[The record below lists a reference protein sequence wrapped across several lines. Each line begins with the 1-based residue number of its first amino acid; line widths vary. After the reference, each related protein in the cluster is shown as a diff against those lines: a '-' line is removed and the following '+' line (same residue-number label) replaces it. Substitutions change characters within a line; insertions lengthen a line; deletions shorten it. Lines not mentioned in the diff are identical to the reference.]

1 MHPPQAP
8 QDQHQ
13 DGADRPPSA
22 AYAEEEDLFFE
33 AVTVTRM
40 PMVVTDPYR
49 PDNPIVFA
57 NQAFLELTGYRAT
70 EVVGRNCR
78 FLQGPETDRETI
90 GRLRSAVADRRV
102 VSAEILNYRKD
113 GSAFWN
119 ALFISPLVDRTGRLR
134 YFFSSQLD
142 VSRLHDAEEAL
153 RQAQKMEALGQ
164 FTGAIAHDFNNLL
177 QVITGY
183 LDTLRARLEGQ
194 GDAEVETAL
203 ATIAAAADRG
213 TTLTRQLLGFAR
225 KQRLEGRVVNLN
237 TLVETIRPM
246 VTKVLG
252 RCIKAELK
260 LSRDLWNARLDPVQ
274 AEMAILN
281 LLMNAR
287 DAMPE
292 GGRITIRTENREV
305 GPDAQVDAPPDLLAG
320 AYAVLSITDTGI
332 GMPRDVL
339 ARALDPFFTTKE
351 AGRGTGL
358 GLSMAY
364 GFMRQTNGGLA
375 IVSEEGRGTTV
386 TLYFPATDHEPAAR
400 CAPAPQGRDLR
411 LRGHESI
418 LVVEDQPDIAA
429 LAQTIL
435 TESGYR
441 VMTAPNADAALDL
454 LEAGAEVDLLF
465 SDLIMP
471 GAMNGVM
478 LAREARRRFP
488 ALRVLL
494 ATGFAAE
501 VVERD
506 GSLAGEFE
514 IMAKPYRRAEL
525 LARVREVLDG
535 PPERAAGGAG

>member
-1 MHPPQAP
+1 
-8 QDQHQ
+8 
-13 DGADRPPSA
+13 
-22 AYAEEEDLFFE
+22 
-33 AVTVTRM
+33 
-40 PMVVTDPYR
+40 
-49 PDNPIVFA
+49 VFA
-57 NQAFLELTGYRAT
+57 NQAFLDLTGYRAT
-70 EVVGRNCR
+70 EVIGRNCR

-90 GRLRSAVADRRV
+90 GRLRSAVAERRV

-119 ALFISPLVDRTGRLR
+119 ALFISPLVDRSGRLR

-142 VSRLHDAEEAL
+142 VSRWHNAEEAL

-164 FTGAIAHDFNNLL
+164 FTGSIAHDFNNLL

-183 LDTLRARLEGQ
+183 LDTLKAKLEGS

-203 ATIAAAADRG
+203 STIAAAAERG
-213 TTLTRQLLGFAR
+213 ATLTRQLLGFAR

-246 VTKVLG
+246 VAKVLG
-252 RCIKAELK
+252 RGIRVDVK

-287 DAMPE
+287 DAMPA
-292 GGRITIRTENREV
+292 GGRITLTTENREI
-305 GPDAQVDAPPDLLAG
+305 GPDAAADAPPDLLAG
-320 AYAVLSITDTGI
+320 AYAVLSIADTGI
-332 GMPRDVL
+332 GMPREVL

-364 GFMRQTNGGLA
+364 GFMRQSNGGLS
-375 IVSEEGRGTTV
+375 ITSEETRGTTV
-386 TLYFPATDHEPAAR
+386 TLYFPATDHEMAAR
-400 CAPAPQGRDLR
+400 CAPAPQTRDVR
-411 LRGHESI
+411 LRGHESV

-435 TESGYR
+435 AENGYS
-441 VMTAPNADAALDL
+441 VMTAPNADAALAL
-454 LEAGAEVDLLF
+454 LEAGAQVDLLF

-478 LAREARRRFP
+478 LARAARTRFP
-488 ALRVLL
+488 GLRVLL

-501 VVERD
+501 VVGRD

-525 LARVREVLDG
+525 LSRVREVLDA
-535 PPERAAGGAG
+535 PPAPPPGGTD